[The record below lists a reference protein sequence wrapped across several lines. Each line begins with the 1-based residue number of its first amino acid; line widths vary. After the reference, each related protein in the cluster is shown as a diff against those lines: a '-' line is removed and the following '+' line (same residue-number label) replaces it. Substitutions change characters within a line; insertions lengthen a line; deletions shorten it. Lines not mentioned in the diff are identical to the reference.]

1 MIESVKKVVVSSEVR
16 GDVVSKLVEN
26 MTNNYVFPE
35 KAEEV
40 SVLVR
45 SKLSNGEYDSFE
57 DGAEFAKA
65 LTEDVQQVT
74 RDKHIRVLFRL
85 EPPAVKSEETE
96 AALYEEYLKKSK
108 ANNYGFHKVERL
120 SGNIGYI
127 DLRNFVE
134 PQLGGE
140 TAVNAMNFINNTEAL
155 IFDLRKNGGGSPGMI
170 ALLSSYLFEDVT
182 HLNNFYFRPENL
194 NTQTWTLSYVP
205 GKKYL
210 DKPVYVL
217 TSDYTFSAAE
227 EFTYNLKN
235 LKRATIVGEVTGG
248 GAHPGGMRQLNRH
261 FSVFIPTG
269 RAISP
274 ITNTNWEGTGVEPD
288 VKLSK
293 EEAFD
298 YAYKQALNDVKEKYR
313 DQKEYK
319 FLVDEVDGVLKGQ
332 VKSLAGIV

>member
-1 MIESVKKVVVSSEVR
+1 MIESANKVVVSSEVR
-16 GDVVSKLVEN
+16 EEVVGKLVEN

-40 SVLVR
+40 SVLLR
-45 SKLSNGEYDSFE
+45 TKLNSGEYDSFE
-57 DGAEFAKA
+57 DGTAFSKA
-65 LTEDVQQVT
+65 LTEDIQQVT
-74 RDKHIRVLFRL
+74 RDKHIRVLFRS
-85 EPPAVKSEETE
+85 EPPAVRSEDTE
-96 AALYEEYLKKSK
+96 SALYEEYLRKTK

-127 DLRNFVE
+127 DLRGFEN

-140 TAVNAMNFINNTEAL
+140 TAVNAMNFISHTDAL

-170 ALLSSYLFEDVT
+170 ALISSYLFEDVT

-205 GKKYL
+205 GKKYF

-261 FSVFIPTG
+261 FSVFIPNG
-269 RAISP
+269 RAINP

-298 YAYKQALNDVKEKYR
+298 YAYKEALHYVKEKYQ

-319 FLVDEVDGVLKGQ
+319 FLVDEVDSALKE
-332 VKSLAGIV
+332 

>member
-1 MIESVKKVVVSSEVR
+1 MIESANKVVVSPEVR
-16 GDVVSKLVEN
+16 EEVVGKLVES
-26 MTNNYVFPE
+26 MASSYVFLE

-40 SVLVR
+40 GVLLLN
-45 SKLSNGEYDSFE
+45 KLSNGEYDSFE
-57 DGAEFAKA
+57 DGTAFSKA
-65 LTEDVQQVT
+65 LTEDIQQVT

-85 EPPAVKSEETE
+85 EPPTVRSEETE
-96 AALYEEYLKKSK
+96 AALYEEHLRKTE

-127 DLRNFVE
+127 DLRGFEN

-140 TAVNAMNFINNTEAL
+140 TAVNAMNFISNTEAL

-170 ALLSSYLFEDVT
+170 ALISSYLFEDVT
-182 HLNNFYFRPENL
+182 HLNNFYFRPENIH
-194 NTQTWTLSYVP
+194 TQTWTLSYVP

-217 TSDYTFSAAE
+217 TSNYTFSAAE

-248 GAHPGGMRQLNRH
+248 GAHPGGMRQLNSH

-269 RAISP
+269 RAINP

-288 VKLSK
+288 VKLNK

-298 YAYKQALNDVKEKYR
+298 YAYKEALNYVKEKYQ
-313 DQKEYK
+313 DQREYK
-319 FLVDEVDGVLKGQ
+319 FLVDEAEGALKG
-332 VKSLAGIV
+332 